1 MSKTIVPVSTV
12 PAAGPYSQAVV
23 AGNLVFCSGQ
33 LPVVPHN
40 GVVVRGDIRAAT
52 AQALENLK
60 AVLTEAGLDLSCVV
74 KTTVYLTDLAHFPG
88 MNEVYGTYFPG
99 DFPART
105 TVQVAGLPRG
115 VPIEIDAVA
124 AIPFATVKEIS

>member
-1 MSKTIVPVSTV
+1 MSKTIVPVATV

-33 LPVVPHN
+33 LPIVPHN
-40 GVVVRGDIRAAT
+40 GAVIQGDIRAAT
-52 AQALENLK
+52 AQVLENLK
-60 AVLTEAGLDLSCVV
+60 AVLTAAGLDLSCVV
-74 KTTVYLTDLAHFPG
+74 KTTVYLTDLGDFPE
-88 MNEVYGTYFPG
+88 MNEVYGSYFPG

-105 TVQVAGLPRG
+105 TVRVAGLPKG

-124 AIPFATVKEIS
+124 AIPSQR